1 MGRTWALSQ
10 FHQHLPSYLGQV
22 HILKHCNATS
32 IPSLQYGSFALAM
45 LYITK
50 FRPTSSTLPM
60 LWLFLQKTSH
70 YRCQYHCMSAW
81 TECFHPAM
89 FSNTQ
94 VPLRHYEMDELLP
107 AAFHLYPNPMT
118 WGSLKKKKTH
128 QMTLEIAALSCLQNC
143 SSHPYQG
150 AKLICLQQK
159 QKNTVKDKSG

>member
-81 TECFHPAM
+81 TECFHPAT

-94 VPLRHYEMDELLP
+94 VPLRHYEMGELLP

-118 WGSLKKKKTH
+118 WGSLKKKKKHLSNDTRDSSTLLSTKLLQPPISRSKTH
-128 QMTLEIAALSCLQNC
+128 LFAAETEKHCQR
-143 SSHPYQG
+143 
-150 AKLICLQQK
+150 
-159 QKNTVKDKSG
+159 